1 MQAFL
6 EGLHLDELNEASI
19 VLRLLMAAVFSGVLG
34 LERTRKRRAAGFRT
48 YILVCLG
55 AAVVM
60 MTGEYLAQRFPGDTD
75 PARIA
80 AQVISGIGFL
90 GAGTIIMTGVQQV
103 RGLTTAAGLW
113 ASACMG
119 IAIGAGF
126 YFGSAVMFAAILVVM
141 VVFDAVQARIS
152 SRSKRIQLYTVLE
165 GLDNISDFIELAS
178 KKGFRIHD
186 YYTSK
191 PEGLS
196 GVGAVF
202 MLSFPKRVSHGEI
215 IAMVKDCK
223 GLKFVEE
230 I

>member
-1 MQAFL
+1 MPAFL
-6 EGLHLDELNEASI
+6 EGLHLDELNEISI
-19 VLRLLMAAVFSGVLG
+19 VLRLLLAAVFSGVLG

-60 MTGEYLAQRFPGDTD
+60 MTGEYLIQRFPGDTD

-126 YFGSAVMFAAILVVM
+126 YFGSVVMFAAMLIVM
-141 VVFDAVQARIS
+141 SAFDYVQARMA

-165 GLDNISDFIELAS
+165 GLDNIADFMALAS
-178 KKGFRIHD
+178 QKGFRIHD
-186 YYTSK
+186 FQTSK
-191 PEGLS
+191 PDAGPGI
-196 GVGAVF
+196 GVVF

-215 IAMVKDCK
+215 IGMIKDCK